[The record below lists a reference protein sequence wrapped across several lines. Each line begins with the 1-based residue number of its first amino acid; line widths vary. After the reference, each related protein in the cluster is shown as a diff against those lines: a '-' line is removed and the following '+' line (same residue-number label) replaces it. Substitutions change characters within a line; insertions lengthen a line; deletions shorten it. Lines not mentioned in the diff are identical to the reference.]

1 MHCETLLALEIA
13 ENFASQRQQVCVK
26 LLRTGRHAEPKRYQR
41 GWRQAAEADRLLLL
55 TLGQHCKMHT

>member
-13 ENFASQRQQVCVK
+13 ENFCEPTPAGMREA
-26 LLRTGRHAEPKRYQR
+26 AEDATQSQR

-55 TLGQHCKMHT
+55 TLGQHCKVHT